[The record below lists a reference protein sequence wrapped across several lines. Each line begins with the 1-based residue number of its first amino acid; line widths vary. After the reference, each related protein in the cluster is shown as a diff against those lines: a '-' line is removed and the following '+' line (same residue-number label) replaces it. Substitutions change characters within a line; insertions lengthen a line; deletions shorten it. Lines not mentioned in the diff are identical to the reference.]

1 MTREIL
7 GFFSIIIIDSRF
19 QMITAL
25 QAHLFEKFFNFCL
38 LNSIFSKKS
47 FSLIYAR
54 LFSPFC
60 RIKDQAFFCWKSFQ
74 NHSIQKVPFQLFFV
88 LPVLLQQVATYSILL
103 GFIPFLVILTRLY
116 YICNVHGLQYYIP
129 QKEHR
134 YYELSSEVYKLRP
147 NRACTDNW
155 K

>member
-1 MTREIL
+1 M
-7 GFFSIIIIDSRF
+7 
-19 QMITAL
+19 
-25 QAHLFEKFFNFCL
+25 
-38 LNSIFSKKS
+38 NSIFSKKS

-60 RIKDQAFFCWKSFQ
+60 RINHQAFFVGKVFRIIQFKKFHFSF
-74 NHSIQKVPFQLFFV
+74 FFV

>member
-1 MTREIL
+1 MW
-7 GFFSIIIIDSRF
+7 FF
-19 QMITAL
+19 ITMYFSL
-25 QAHLFEKFFNFCL
+25 DINTYVCRQQIAHLFEKFFNFCL
-38 LNSIFSKKS
+38 MNSIFSKKS
-47 FSLIYAR
+47 FSLIYTD
-54 LFSPFC
+54 FSAYFAEKATKPFIGKVGYYTF
-60 RIKDQAFFCWKSFQ
+60 RI
-74 NHSIQKVPFQLFFV
+74 IQFKRFHFSFFV
-88 LPVLLQQVATYSILL
+88 LLLQQVATYSILL

-134 YYELSSEVYKLRP
+134 YYELSSEVHKLRP